1 MTAYIVEDEAPAAQG
16 LVRLLEQADPG
27 LRVLGMADNVEDA
40 IDGITALRPD
50 LIFMDIHLGDDV
62 CFTIFDR
69 MVVEAPVIFTTA
81 YDQYAIQAFQKNGID
96 YLLKPIELE
105 AVKQALAKLAQL
117 KRRFGIDPG
126 VLRELGALRQSSFRE
141 RFMVASGGQIRSV
154 PVEQVAYF
162 QSEGRYVKLVT
173 TDNHR
178 YIVDGTMEKIG
189 AELDPRNFFRINRQL
204 IVSFPAIRSMV
215 PYSKSRVKV
224 VLHPAT
230 DIESIVSVERSAEF
244 KAWLDR

>member
-16 LVRLLEQADPG
+16 LVRLLEQADRS

-40 IDGITALRPD
+40 AEGIAALRPD
-50 LIFMDIHLGDDV
+50 LIFMDIHLGDDL
-62 CFTIFDR
+62 CFSIFDR
-69 MVVEAPVIFTTA
+69 TVVEAPVIFTTA

-96 YLLKPIELE
+96 YLLKPIELP
-105 AVKQALAKLAQL
+105 AVQQALGKVAQL
-117 KRRFGIDPG
+117 RRRFGIDPG
-126 VLRELGALRQSSFRE
+126 VLRELSGMRKPAFRE

-162 QSEGRYVKLVT
+162 QSEGRYVKLVS

-178 YIVDGTMEKIG
+178 YIVDGTMDKIG
-189 AELDPRNFFRINRQL
+189 AELDPKVFFRINRQL
-204 IVSFPAIRSMV
+204 IVSFPAIKSMV

-244 KAWLDR
+244 KEWLDR

>member
-16 LVRLLEQADPG
+16 LVRLLEQADPA

-40 IDGITALRPD
+40 AQAIAALRPD
-50 LIFMDIHLGDDV
+50 LIFMDIHLGDDL
-62 CFTIFDR
+62 CFRIFER
-69 MVVEAPVIFTTA
+69 VLVEAPVIFTTA
-81 YDQYAIQAFQKNGID
+81 YDQYAIQAFQANGID
-96 YLLKPIELE
+96 YLLKPLSLE
-105 AVKQALAKLAQL
+105 AVQQALAKVQRLQ
-117 KRRFGIDPG
+117 RRFGIDPG
-126 VLRELGALRQSSFRE
+126 VLRELSNLHRVNYRE

-154 PVEQVAYF
+154 AVDQVAYF

-178 YIVDGTMEKIG
+178 YIVDGTMDRIH
-189 AELDPRNFFRINRQL
+189 AELDPRRFFRINRQF

-224 VLHPAT
+224 VLHPST
-230 DIESIVSVERSAEF
+230 DDDTIVSVERSAEF

>member
-16 LVRLLEQADPG
+16 LVRLLEQADPA

-40 IDGITALRPD
+40 AQAIAALRPD
-50 LIFMDIHLGDDV
+50 LIFMDIHLGDDL
-62 CFTIFDR
+62 CFRIFER
-69 MVVEAPVIFTTA
+69 VLVEAPVIFTTA
-81 YDQYAIQAFQKNGID
+81 YDQYAIQAFQANGID
-96 YLLKPIELE
+96 YLLKPLSLE
-105 AVKQALAKLAQL
+105 AVQQALAKVQRLQ
-117 KRRFGIDPG
+117 RRFGIDPG
-126 VLRELGALRQSSFRE
+126 VLRELSNLHRVNYRE

-154 PVEQVAYF
+154 AVDQVAYF

-178 YIVDGTMEKIG
+178 YIVDGTMDRIH
-189 AELDPRNFFRINRQL
+189 AELDPRRFFRINRQF
-204 IVSFPAIRSMV
+204 IVSFPAMRSMV

-224 VLHPAT
+224 VLHPST
-230 DIESIVSVERSAEF
+230 DDDTIVSVERSAEF

>member
-16 LVRLLEQADPG
+16 LVRLLEQADPAM
-27 LRVLGMADNVEDA
+27 RVLGMADNVEDA
-40 IDGITALRPD
+40 AQAIAALRPD
-50 LIFMDIHLGDDV
+50 LIFMDIHLGDDL
-62 CFTIFDR
+62 CFRIFER
-69 MVVEAPVIFTTA
+69 VLVEAPVIFTTA
-81 YDQYAIQAFQKNGID
+81 YDQYAIQAFQANGID
-96 YLLKPIELE
+96 YLLKPLSLE
-105 AVKQALAKLAQL
+105 AVQQALTKVQRLQ
-117 KRRFGIDPG
+117 RRFGIDPG
-126 VLRELGALRQSSFRE
+126 VLRELSNLHRVNYRE

-154 PVEQVAYF
+154 AVDQVAYF

-178 YIVDGTMEKIG
+178 YIVDGTMDRIH
-189 AELDPRNFFRINRQL
+189 AELDPRRFFRINRQF

-224 VLHPAT
+224 VLHPNT
-230 DIESIVSVERSAEF
+230 DDDTIVSVERSAEF

>member
-16 LVRLLEQADPG
+16 LVRLLEQADPA

-40 IDGITALRPD
+40 AQAIAALRPD
-50 LIFMDIHLGDDV
+50 LIFMDIHLGDDL
-62 CFTIFDR
+62 CFRIFER
-69 MVVEAPVIFTTA
+69 VLVEAPVIFTTA
-81 YDQYAIQAFQKNGID
+81 YDQYAIQAFQANGID
-96 YLLKPIELE
+96 YLLKPLSLE
-105 AVKQALAKLAQL
+105 AVQQALAKVQRLQ
-117 KRRFGIDPG
+117 RRFGIDPG
-126 VLRELGALRQSSFRE
+126 VLRELSNLHRVNYRE

-154 PVEQVAYF
+154 AVEQVAYF

-178 YIVDGTMEKIG
+178 YIVDGTMDRIQ
-189 AELDPRNFFRINRQL
+189 AELDPRRFFRINRQF

-224 VLHPAT
+224 VLHPNT
-230 DIESIVSVERSAEF
+230 DDDTIVSVERSAEF

>member
-1 MTAYIVEDEAPAAQG
+1 MTVYIVEDEAPAAQG
-16 LVRLLEQADPG
+16 LVRLLEQADRS

-40 IDGITALRPD
+40 AQGIAALRPD
-50 LIFMDIHLGDDV
+50 LIFMDIHLGDDL
-62 CFTIFDR
+62 CFSIFER
-69 MVVEAPVIFTTA
+69 TVVEAPVIFTTA

-96 YLLKPIELE
+96 YLLKPIELP
-105 AVKQALAKLAQL
+105 AVQQALAKVAQL
-117 KRRFGIDPG
+117 HRRFSIDSG
-126 VLRELGALRQSSFRE
+126 VLRELGGLRRPAYRE

-162 QSEGRYVKLVT
+162 QSEGRYVKLVSA
-173 TDNHR
+173 DNHR
-178 YIVDGTMEKIG
+178 YIVDGTMDKI
-189 AELDPRNFFRINRQL
+189 ASELDPRSFFRINRQL
-204 IVSFPAIRSMV
+204 IVSFPAIKSMA

-224 VLHPAT
+224 LLAPAT

>member
-62 CFTIFDR
+62 CFSIFDR

-81 YDQYAIQAFQKNGID
+81 YDQYAIKAFQANGID
-96 YLLKPIELE
+96 YLLKPIELD
-105 AVKQALAKLAQL
+105 AVKQALEKVDLL

-126 VLRELGALRQSSFRE
+126 VLRELNGMRKPTFRE

-162 QSEGRYVKLVT
+162 QSEGRYVKLVS

-178 YIVDGTMEKIG
+178 YIVDGTMDKIA
-189 AELDPRNFFRINRQL
+189 AELDPRSFFRINRQL
-204 IVSFPAIRSMV
+204 IVSFPAIKSMA

-224 VLHPAT
+224 LLQPAT
-230 DIESIVSVERSAEF
+230 DVESIVSVERSAEF

>member
-1 MTAYIVEDEAPAAQG
+1 MNAYIIEDEAPAAHG
-16 LVRLLEQADPG
+16 LVRLLEQADPT
-27 LRVLGMADNVEDA
+27 LRVVGMADNVEDA
-40 IDGITALRPD
+40 VQGIAALRPD
-50 LIFMDIHLGDDV
+50 LIFMDIHLGDDL
-62 CFTIFDR
+62 CFAIFER
-69 MVVEAPVIFTTA
+69 TAVEAPVIFTTA
-81 YDQYAIQAFQKNGID
+81 YDQYAIKAFQANGIE
-96 YLLKPIELE
+96 YLLKPISLE
-105 AVKQALAKLAQL
+105 AIQQALGKVDRL

-126 VLRELGALRQSSFRE
+126 VLRELSALRKPAYRE

-162 QSEGRYVKLVT
+162 QSEGRYVKLVS

-178 YIVDGTMEKIG
+178 YIVDGTMDKIQS
-189 AELDPRNFFRINRQL
+189 ELDPRHFFRINRQL
-204 IVSFPAIRSMV
+204 IVSFGAIKSMV

-244 KAWLDR
+244 KEWLDR